1 MSIIIPISLTVIAF
15 IAILVA
21 YSGIRQGGARVY
33 SLEREALLRRAS
45 AAMFIGAGLFLLAI
59 ALLIFQGQQVQALI
73 DDSGVEDGNV
83 AANDATQL
91 DSLVATP
98 AAEGVTVDNGG
109 NGGVV
114 PTNQIPGLSTVTLT
128 PTLDPNLP
136 TATPTP
142 IIIRGFVTGT
152 GGNGLYLR
160 ETPGGAEITILGED
174 EFVTV
179 RYEEGVTE
187 VGGIRWVKVRT
198 FLGDEGWVAEDFL
211 EIEEQN

>member
-15 IAILVA
+15 IAILIA

-73 DDSGVEDGNV
+73 DDGGAEDGNV
-83 AANDATQL
+83 AVNEAPQANEVIT
-91 DSLVATP
+91 TP
-98 AAEGVTVDNGG
+98 PAEGVTLEESGA
-109 NGGVV
+109 V

-160 ETPGGAEITILGED
+160 ETPGGAEITILGEE

-187 VGGIRWVKVRT
+187 QNGIRWVKVRT

-211 EIEEQN
+211 EIEENP